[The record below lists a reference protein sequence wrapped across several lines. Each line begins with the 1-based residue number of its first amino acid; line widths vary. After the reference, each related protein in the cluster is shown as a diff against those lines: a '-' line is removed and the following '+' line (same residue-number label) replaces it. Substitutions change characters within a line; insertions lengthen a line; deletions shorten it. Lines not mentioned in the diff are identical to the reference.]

1 MEGATAGVAGSGAMA
16 VTLAD
21 SEEARAVQEELAAP
35 ATVAATVVMAAVAVV
50 ETSQEMAEVV
60 AGRAGV
66 AHLAAAEVSGAVE
79 WRAAGWREAVHVED
93 ESVAETRVAVFVVA
107 GRAEA
112 QAAWSCRLGTH
123 SRRHQG

>member
-1 MEGATAGVAGSGAMA
+1 M
-16 VTLAD
+16 TLAD
-21 SEEARAVQEELAAP
+21 SEEARAVQEELAAA

-60 AGRAGV
+60 AGRAVV
-66 AHLAAAEVSGAVE
+66 AHLVAAEVSGDVE

-93 ESVAETRVAVFVVA
+93 ESVAETMVAVFAV
-107 GRAEA
+107 GGKAEA